1 MKEICFTMLKLRWRW
16 RWILLLFLV
25 LFIFLSAIIHRPDGL
40 KDTEGIT
47 PAHDGLRIVQAAAA
61 ILERRPLLVT
71 IINDGFVPMT
81 YNWLCHTAGIPNL
94 HDDILLLAEDDVTR
108 QRVQRDWPRLHIVS
122 VESAGGEGPRLSGEL
137 NFYTVAYVRMMA
149 LRTRL
154 LNELL
159 QAGYA
164 FVLFETDFVW
174 FENPVPDFLDL
185 ARTKNLDLVGTNSS
199 VDDQIMCGAFIYFR
213 NTSRTRAVW
222 AEVTRLM
229 EELVEKMKVLDP
241 TQSPPR
247 KQNEQRYLNRLLVEK
262 HKGIR
267 YGLVDFETSVI
278 DGVWYKFNKTRRQT
292 LHPKAI
298 HNNFLDT
305 TREKVKRF
313 KDFGQWVLN
322 DDNTCNKDKVQK
334 LLEGK

>member
-1 MKEICFTMLKLRWRW
+1 MFVFDVNTGRGQKSTN
-16 RWILLLFLV
+16 
-25 LFIFLSAIIHRPDGL
+25 RPV
-40 KDTEGIT
+40 TRVAA
-47 PAHDGLRIVQAAAA
+47 AHDGLRIVQAAAA

-164 FVLFETDFVW
+164 FVLFETDFVPYA
-174 FENPVPDFLDL
+174 EPAAEAERAAVSQQ
-185 ARTKNLDLVGTNSS
+185 AAS
-199 VDDQIMCGAFIYFR
+199 VLMMVQGG
-213 NTSRTRAVW
+213 RTR
-222 AEVTRLM
+222 
-229 EELVEKMKVLDP
+229 LVNP
-241 TQSPPR
+241 PGPPHIIPPR
-247 KQNEQRYLNRLLVEK
+247 SPLEK

-334 LLEGK
+334 LLEGKLFFLSFLSLVNAGKKRRSSQNTRQIEADNLPLLFTVEVRAS